1 MKKVY
6 RDKVYLITE
15 KHKKCFELCRKNN
28 VGGPA
33 IVFHRYDEKDITRIQ
48 RAKQEGGCIIIDA
61 AGKLIKNIRV

>member
-15 KHKKCFELCRKNN
+15 KHKECFELCKKHN

-33 IVFHRYDEKDITRIQ
+33 IVFYRYHMKTI
-48 RAKQEGGCIIIDA
+48 
-61 AGKLIKNIRV
+61 